1 MRAAALIGM
10 ATMYSKVKIL
20 GHPIHPML
28 VAFPITFY
36 ATSLIGY
43 AVYGA
48 SGRPFWFEV
57 GWLANVAGVLM
68 AAVAALPGFI
78 DWAVGIP
85 SGTKAKS
92 VGLTHMLLNVV
103 ALAIFGLN
111 ALLQYPQWNSA
122 APDSTL
128 ATALSLIGMGFT
140 LGAGFFGWTLV
151 QTHHV
156 GVDLNR
162 EQQRA
167 ERYVPTERVDRERSV
182 TG

>member
-1 MRAAALIGM
+1 
-10 ATMYSKVKIL
+10 MYSKVKIL

-48 SGRPFWFEV
+48 SGLPFWFQV
-57 GWLANVAGVLM
+57 GWLANVAGVVM

-85 SGTKAKS
+85 AGSKAKS
-92 VGLTHMLLNVV
+92 VGLTHMMLNVA
-103 ALAIFGLN
+103 ALAVFAIN
-111 ALLQYPQWNSA
+111 AVVQYPQWKA
-122 APDSTL
+122 RAPDSTL
-128 ATALSLIGMGFT
+128 ATVLSLIGVAFT

-162 EQQRA
+162 EQERA
-167 ERYVPTERVDRERSV
+167 EPYVTAPRADRERTAPS
-182 TG
+182 